1 MGLLKNHRFSKPSR
15 SGFSCNKQK
24 KQSIMKKDE
33 FIKRCK
39 ECRDGFLS
47 DNIIEK
53 AVEQLYNVKVLSED
67 GRDDNLD
74 IYAVMGLLFQKCA
87 DYSLHGSTNES
98 TTRRQRKE
106 AKNFSRFIGG
116 RVANRR

>member
-1 MGLLKNHRFSKPSR
+1 
-15 SGFSCNKQK
+15 
-24 KQSIMKKDE
+24 MKKDE

-47 DNIIEK
+47 DNITEK
-53 AVEQLYNVKVLSED
+53 AVEQLYNVGVISED

>member
-1 MGLLKNHRFSKPSR
+1 
-15 SGFSCNKQK
+15 
-24 KQSIMKKDE
+24 MKKDE

-53 AVEQLYNVKVLSED
+53 AVEQLYNVGVISED

-87 DYSLHGSTNES
+87 DYSLQGSTNES